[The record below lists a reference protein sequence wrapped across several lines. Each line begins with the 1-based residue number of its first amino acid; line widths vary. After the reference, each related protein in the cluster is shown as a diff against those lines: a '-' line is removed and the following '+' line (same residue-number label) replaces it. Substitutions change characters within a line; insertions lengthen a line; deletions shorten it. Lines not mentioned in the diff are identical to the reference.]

1 MFMIMSAN
9 EPILLALLCGSMA
22 ACSAV
27 QPGGGINPDTWDNID
42 LYTTDID
49 AARLMAPQGSQFSQ
63 SLRAGYFGLAA
74 SQKAQTDL
82 ADEAH
87 FTRKAV
93 ASAKG
98 LNVQPDMV
106 ALRTLPTNRV
116 PEFEA
121 ARARLLSALDRG
133 GRLKAADPAARAQ
146 VSYDCWL
153 EETASGNTQAAAD
166 CQKGFEDAMREVESA
181 LATGVGNEYVVFF
194 AWDQADV
201 TPVTRQ
207 VLEQVA
213 ADYKK
218 GRISRV
224 AIAGHADRSGSPDYN
239 LRLSERRARLA
250 AAELVAL
257 SVPQDIMKIEWFG
270 ETRPRVPTADG
281 VREAQNRRVEVTFE

>member
-1 MFMIMSAN
+1 MPKSVKPVI
-9 EPILLALLCGSMA
+9 LALLCGTMT

-27 QPGGGINPDTWDNID
+27 QPGGGIDPNTWDDID
-42 LYTTDID
+42 LVTTDVD
-49 AARLMAPQGSQFSQ
+49 AARIMAPQGSQFSQ
-63 SLRAGYFGLAA
+63 GLRAGYFGLAA

-106 ALRTLPTNRV
+106 ALRSLPGDRV

-133 GRLKAADPAARAQ
+133 GRLKAAEPAARAQ

-153 EETASGNTQAAAD
+153 EETAAGNTQAAAD

-218 GRISRV
+218 GKISRV
-224 AIAGHADRSGSPDYN
+224 AIAGHADRSGSPAYN
-239 LRLSERRARLA
+239 MRLSERRARLA

-257 SVPQDIMKIEWFG
+257 GVPLDIMKIEWFG
-270 ETRPRVPTADG
+270 ETQPRVPTADG
-281 VREAQNRRVEVTFE
+281 VREAQNRRVEVRFE

>member
-1 MFMIMSAN
+1 
-9 EPILLALLCGSMA
+9 
-22 ACSAV
+22 
-27 QPGGGINPDTWDNID
+27 
-42 LYTTDID
+42 
-49 AARLMAPQGSQFSQ
+49 MAPQGSQFSQ
-63 SLRAGYFGLAA
+63 GLRAGYFGLAA

-106 ALRTLPTNRV
+106 ALRNLPADRV

-133 GRLKAADPAARAQ
+133 GRLKAAEPAARAQ

-201 TPVTRQ
+201 TPVTQQ

-218 GRISRV
+218 GKISRV
-224 AIAGHADRSGSPDYN
+224 AIAGHADRSGSPD
-239 LRLSERRARLA
+239 LQPAPVRAPRAARRRRAGGAGRAAGHHEDRVVRRDPPARADRRRRARG
-250 AAELVAL
+250 AEPAGRGPLRVGL
-257 SVPQDIMKIEWFG
+257 S
-270 ETRPRVPTADG
+270 
-281 VREAQNRRVEVTFE
+281 RR

>member
-1 MFMIMSAN
+1 MTMSAK
-9 EPILLALLCGSMA
+9 PVILALLCGTVA

-27 QPGGGINPDTWDNID
+27 KPDGGINPNAWDDID
-42 LYTTDID
+42 LLTTDVD

-63 SLRAGYFGLAA
+63 GLRTGYFGLAA
-74 SQKAQTDL
+74 SQKAQTNL

-106 ALRTLPTNRV
+106 ALRPGLAAERV

-133 GRLKAADPAARAQ
+133 GRLKAAEPAARAQ

-153 EETASGNTQAAAD
+153 EETASGNAQAAAD

-201 TPVTRQ
+201 TPVTQQ

-218 GRISRV
+218 GKISRV
-224 AIAGHADRSGSPDYN
+224 AIAGHADRSGSPAYN

-257 SVPQDIMKIEWFG
+257 GVPADIMKIEWFG
-270 ETRPRVPTADG
+270 ETQPRVPTADG
-281 VREAQNRRVEVTFE
+281 VREAQNRRVEVRFE